1 MIVTSETVVKV
12 SDVDEEAGVD
22 NPVFSPSMN
31 MTEIPPSLYITDIKV
46 KKTDSSALVQNGKLL
61 SSNQDPPTTEEK
73 FRNDFLLPEENTS
86 LREVF
91 CDQFKKCCL
100 CSKERCNRIID
111 KILPCYKVLRKY
123 KVKEDLPNDIIC
135 GLTVGIMQLPQ
146 GMAYAMLAELPPV
159 VGLYVSFFPVLIY
172 FLLGTSRHVSAG
184 TVAVISLLTGSV
196 IAKITDVYKSNTGVD
211 ILLNNSINANDT
223 GDSAVNTPNVFVL
236 PDDVKIGIAMSLAI
250 LVGFTQI
257 ALGLLRL
264 GFVTTYISDALVG
277 GFTTGTAVHVGTS
290 QVKNILGIK
299 IPRTDG
305 LFQIINTYK
314 YIFLKIV
321 QTNIPTLVISIICM
335 ALLYIVKEQVNQR
348 FKKKLKVPIPIE
360 LCVVVLGTV
369 TSHFWNFNKRF
380 HVQIVGDI
388 PTGMP
393 TPSYPSFQHVDVYIT
408 EIFIIAI
415 ISFAQS
421 VSLAALMAKRH
432 NYSLDSNQELL
443 AYGAGNVF
451 GSFFS
456 CYPYAASVSRSS
468 VQESAGGKTQLAS
481 LFSCSMVLIVIL
493 WIGYLFESLPNC
505 VLSAII
511 VVALKSLI
519 LQFMELPQIWR
530 TSKYDFFIWVV
541 TCGCTVILH
550 VDYGL
555 IIGLGFSFL
564 TVVIRTQRAVVSPM
578 SKISDTEVYRNPNKY
593 ILAKEKPGIKIVGF
607 NSPLYFANGEMF
619 VTKLHK
625 ITGVKPEKIKKQ
637 LRRMAMKD
645 VLTTKDNF
653 PAEEDT
659 EGSTTEPATGAPIN
673 TVMNGHVTKHM
684 STRADIC
691 VVHHIIIDFSA
702 VPFIDSV
709 GAKILKQ
716 VFDDYATIDIK
727 VFLACIADDVW
738 SVLET
743 TRFVEKYSDNIFTTL
758 DSAVIMALLDENK
771 DFLNAVTYV

>member
-1 MIVTSETVVKV
+1 MVKMPY
-12 SDVDEEAGVD
+12 DDQQGTGVD
-22 NPVFSPSMN
+22 NPAFSS
-31 MTEIPPSLYITDIKV
+31 SLIMSEIKV
-46 KKTDSSALVQNGKLL
+46 EKTDSHAFIDNGKLT
-61 SSNQDPPTTEEK
+61 SSHQALPTTEAK
-73 FRNDFLLPEENTS
+73 FRNDFLLPKEETS

-91 CDQFKKCCL
+91 SDKFKKCCS
-100 CSKERCNRIID
+100 CSKERCNKIID
-111 KILPCYKVLRKY
+111 TLLPCYKVLRKY
-123 KVKEDLPNDIIC
+123 NLKLDLPNDIIC

-172 FLLGTSRHVSAG
+172 FLLGTSRHISTG

-196 IAKITDVYKSNTGVD
+196 IAKITEVYKNNTGVD
-211 ILLNNSINANDT
+211 KLSNSSINANDT
-223 GDSAVNTPNVFVL
+223 GGSLGNAQDAFVL
-236 PDDVKIGIAMSLAI
+236 PDDIKIGIAMSLSF

-314 YIFLKIV
+314 YIFERIV

-348 FKKKLKVPIPIE
+348 FKKKLKIPVPIE
-360 LCVVVLGTV
+360 LCVVILGTV
-369 TSHFWNFNKRF
+369 TSYVWNFNKRF
-380 HVQIVGDI
+380 RVQIVGDI
-388 PTGMP
+388 PAGMP

-432 NYSLDSNQELL
+432 NYSLDSNQELI
-443 AYGAGNVF
+443 AFGAGNVF

-481 LFSCSMVLIVIL
+481 LISSSMVLIVIL

-519 LQFMELPQIWR
+519 LQFLELPQIWR

-541 TCGCTVILH
+541 TCFFTVILH

-555 IIGLGFSFL
+555 IIGLGFSFF

-578 SKISDTEVYRNPNKY
+578 SKISDTEVYRDPNKY
-593 ILAKEKPGIKIVGF
+593 TKAKQKPGIKIVGF
-607 NSPLYFANGEMF
+607 NSPLYFANGDVF
-619 VTKLHK
+619 VTKLQRT
-625 ITGVKPEKIKKQ
+625 TGVKPEKIKKQ
-637 LRRMAMKD
+637 LRRMTMKHI
-645 VLTTKDNF
+645 LSRKDNLS
-653 PAEEDT
+653 AEEKTKGSST
-659 EGSTTEPATGAPIN
+659 ESATDASIN
-673 TVMNGHVTKHM
+673 TVMNGKVESYTP
-684 STRADIC
+684 TRADIC
-691 VVHHIIIDFSA
+691 PVHHIVIDFSA
-702 VPFIDSV
+702 VPFIDTV
-709 GAKILKQ
+709 GAKVLKQ
-716 VFDDYATIDIK
+716 VLDEYSKIDIK
-727 VFLACIADDVW
+727 VFLACVADDVW

-743 TRFVEKYSDNIFTTL
+743 TKFLEKYSDHIFTTL
-758 DSAVIMALLDENK
+758 DSAVAISLHDEDNK
-771 DFLNAVTYV
+771 DFHCAVTYI